1 MRRYVLMSGWTLILA
16 LSAVLPLSALFH
28 GLVHVGPAPLVSHSY
43 QRAPVISLGSDVTLT
58 RGSRAVVFALFG
70 NVVVNGTAR
79 DDVVA
84 IGGRVYLRHR
94 AVVAGDVLSLLG
106 GVYKT
111 RDARVEG
118 RIGGALHPWDGTGL
132 GTQQNL
138 PRFLFTNIRIGM
150 AAGLALLLIGTC
162 LTIVFPWQIVLISG
176 TLRRSP
182 LKSGAAGVL
191 CLLTFMFLVVPL
203 GLSLVGLPFA
213 ILLTGAATLAWLFGL
228 TASAVVVGRWV
239 ARSPTSLLWS
249 TAAGLVLLAL
259 GMAVPLAG
267 PLLVLLVGL
276 AGAGA
281 LAVALIGRSRPAIPA
296 V

>member
-1 MRRYVLMSGWTLILA
+1 
-16 LSAVLPLSALFH
+16 
-28 GLVHVGPAPLVSHSY
+28 
-43 QRAPVISLGSDVTLT
+43 
-58 RGSRAVVFALFG
+58 
-70 NVVVNGTAR
+70 
-79 DDVVA
+79 
-84 IGGRVYLRHR
+84 
-94 AVVAGDVLSLLG
+94 
-106 GVYKT
+106 
-111 RDARVEG
+111 
-118 RIGGALHPWDGTGL
+118 
-132 GTQQNL
+132 
-138 PRFLFTNIRIGM
+138 
-150 AAGLALLLIGTC
+150 